1 MSNLLQNI
9 FESILFFILMLGL
22 NYFVY
27 YGVLFHFGI
36 YWPYI
41 LLISMIIAVMFP
53 FSQLIERRKPNSISR
68 LIYVISS
75 VILGFTFYLL
85 FLIIALLVVEA
96 FIALPEPL
104 TTILILLFTLC
115 ITAYSIFSA
124 LNIKEKVVKLSF
136 NELKSPLRIAHISDV
151 HVGSINTISFL
162 KKLVSR
168 LNNINVDLVVI
179 TGDLG
184 DGSRLI
190 KKDSFEPFKDLN
202 MPIYFVTGNHDA
214 YSGLNNI
221 YAALNNANVIIL
233 NDKLESFREDVEIIG
248 INFSMGDQFKEI
260 LNEFPPNK
268 DKFSILLHHLPT
280 GWDISRKNNVNLQLA
295 GHTHAGQFYPM
306 NFIVK
311 LVFPYL
317 KGLFQEGDDY
327 LYVSAGTGTWGP
339 PLRSGSSS
347 EIIVFELEP
356 KK

>member
-9 FESILFFILMLGL
+9 FESFLFFILILGL

-27 YGVLFHFGI
+27 YGVLYHFGI

-41 LLISMIIAVMFP
+41 LLISVIIAAMFP
-53 FSQLIERRKPNSISR
+53 FSQLVERRKPNNISQV
-68 LIYVISS
+68 IYIISS

-85 FLIIALLVVEA
+85 FLIIFLLVIEA
-96 FIALPEPL
+96 FLVLPEPL
-104 TTILILLFTLC
+104 TIILILLFTLG
-115 ITAYSIFSA
+115 ITVYSIFNA
-124 LNIKEKVVKLSF
+124 LNIKETTVKLSF
-136 NELKSPLRIAHISDV
+136 DELKTPLKIAHISDM
-151 HVGSINTISFL
+151 HVGSINTNSFL
-162 KKLVSR
+162 RKLVKR
-168 LNNINVDLVVI
+168 LNNIDADFIVI

-190 KKDSFEPFKDLN
+190 TKNSFKAFKELK
-202 MPIYFVTGNHDA
+202 MPIYFVTGNHDG
-214 YSGLNNI
+214 YSGLNNV
-221 YAALNNANVIIL
+221 YAALNNVGVIIL
-233 NDKLESFREDVEIIG
+233 NDKLESFRNDVEVVG
-248 INFSMGDQFKEI
+248 INFSMENQFQEI
-260 LNEFPPNK
+260 LNEVSPSI
-268 DKFSILLHHLPT
+268 DKFSVLLHHLPT
-280 GWDISRKNNVNLQLA
+280 GWDISRKNNINLQLA

-317 KGLFQEGDDY
+317 KGLFQEDGHY

-347 EIIVFELEP
+347 EIIIFELKP